1 MQIARTP
8 QRRDDSLDITVSGDV
23 LTLNNCVFDFSDLQE
38 GERIQ
43 QADVD
48 CVWLASDVTRLGGE
62 ICLTLIDPQ
71 AVG

>member
-1 MQIARTP
+1 MQITRTP
-8 QRRDDSLDITVSGDV
+8 QRRDDSLKITVSGDV
-23 LTLNNCVFDFSDLQE
+23 LVLNNRVFDFSDLQE
-38 GERIQ
+38 GERLQ
-43 QADVD
+43 QVDVD